1 MARESPPRTLAPGPW
16 PGCALTAWVLLRQG
30 YYKDEP
36 EYLSGKKP
44 KGAVKIRTAQAQKIG
59 DELSTTFL
67 IATKDRNMKV
77 RCDSHAGTAEWI
89 SMINTTAREARA
101 RDARVF

>member
-1 MARESPPRTLAPGPW
+1 M
-16 PGCALTAWVLLRQG
+16 LLRQG

-59 DELSTTFL
+59 DEMSTTFL

-77 RCDSHAGTAEWI
+77 RCDSHAGGDHFRETKIRQTKKQRGGAKVDKNRKGAQN
-89 SMINTTAREARA
+89 SAKYQARLQET
-101 RDARVF
+101 